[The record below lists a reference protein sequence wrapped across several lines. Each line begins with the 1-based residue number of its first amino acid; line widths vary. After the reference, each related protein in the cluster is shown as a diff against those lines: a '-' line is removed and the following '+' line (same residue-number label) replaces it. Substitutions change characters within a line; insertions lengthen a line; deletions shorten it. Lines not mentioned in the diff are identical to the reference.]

1 MSNLLKN
8 IIRFILFAFVQLFIL
23 DQVPLLHQ
31 FVKPYLYFLFILWLP
46 FSLNRFWLMIVA
58 FMFGLTM
65 DYFTQ
70 NFGLHAAPC
79 VLIAFLRPTILNIL
93 IAKETTE
100 QNYVEPSIKSM
111 GFGPYSIYVT
121 ILVLVHHFYL
131 VLIEWLQFGNFFY
144 FIGKIFASGALSLL
158 LILITEML
166 FYRNS
171 KLRLV

>member
-1 MSNLLKN
+1 
-8 IIRFILFAFVQLFIL
+8 
-23 DQVPLLHQ
+23 
-31 FVKPYLYFLFILWLP
+31 
-46 FSLNRFWLMIVA
+46 MIVA
-58 FMFGLTM
+58 FLFGLTM

-70 NFGLHAAPC
+70 NFGLNAAPC

>member
-31 FVKPYLYFLFILWLP
+31 FIKPYLYLLFILWLP
-46 FSLNRFWLMIVA
+46 FSLSRFWQMIIA
-58 FMFGLTM
+58 FFFGLTI

-70 NFGLHAAPC
+70 NFGLHSAPC
-79 VLIAFLRPTILNIL
+79 VLMAFLRPTILNIL

-100 QNYVEPSIKSM
+100 QNYHEPSIKSM
-111 GFGPYSIYVT
+111 GFGPYSIYIT
-121 ILVLVHHFYL
+121 IMVVVHHFYL
-131 VLIEWLQFGNFFY
+131 VLIEWLQVGNFLF
-144 FIGKIFASGALSLL
+144 FVGKIVGTTAISLL

-166 FYRNS
+166 FYRKS
-171 KLRLV
+171 KSRLS

>member
-8 IIRFILFAFVQLFIL
+8 IIRFVLFAFVQIFIL

-31 FVKPYLYFLFILWLP
+31 FIKPYIYFLFILWLP
-46 FSLNRFWLMIVA
+46 FSLSRFWQMVIA
-58 FMFGLTM
+58 FFFGLTM

-79 VLIAFLRPTILNIL
+79 VLIAFLRPTILNVL

-111 GFGPYSIYVT
+111 GFGPYSIYIT
-121 ILVLVHHFYL
+121 ILVLVHHIYL

-144 FIGKIFASGALSLL
+144 FVGKVLASLAISLL

-171 KLRLV
+171 KLRAV